1 MPWHPFHNPLT
12 TSMKTTTRLC
22 LSLAF
27 AAVFTGCQKPQ
38 PPAATEPLLKPRVG
52 FLLPDKY
59 NSPDGMTIAK
69 DGCIYLSMNNVVH
82 QEFPGMILKIT
93 PDDKLEEVITLPPH
107 PDTKL
112 ASPLGL
118 AFGADGNLYVAD
130 NQAFCTKDPG
140 KSRLLR
146 VIMKDGKAMGCEV
159 VALGLNMANG
169 LATKGDSVYVCE
181 TTINSESPMPSGVYR
196 FKLSELNPATP
207 ITVTGLDDPHLVVK
221 LMTQNT
227 EHKVGANGLD
237 FDAAGNMYVCNF
249 GDREVIKVA
258 FDADGK
264 IKTQTVHAKDPAM
277 LSCDGLHVDAEGN
290 CWVADF
296 LGNAVVKIN
305 KAGKATVIAK
315 NGESDGADGS
325 LHSPSECILRGNKLY
340 VSNINLTYGPHK
352 SSKVYTI
359 SVIDL
364 K

>member
-1 MPWHPFHNPLT
+1 MKMLT
-12 TSMKTTTRLC
+12 NLC
-22 LSLAF
+22 LTIALALIC
-27 AAVFTGCQKPQ
+27 AAGEDPKSS
-38 PPAATEPLLKPRVG
+38 ATSQLLKPRVG

-59 NSPDGMTIAK
+59 NSPDGMTLGK

-93 PDDKLEEVITLPPH
+93 ADDKLEEVIALPPH

-130 NQAFCTKDPG
+130 NQAFCTKESG

-146 VIMKDGKAMGCEV
+146 VNMKDGKASGCDV
-159 VALGLNMANG
+159 VATGLNMANG
-169 LATKGDSVYVCE
+169 LAARGDSVYLCE

-196 FKLSELNPATP
+196 FKLSELDPASP
-207 ITVTGLDDPHLVVK
+207 IKVTGLNDPHLVVK
-221 LMTQNT
+221 LMTQNS

-249 GDREVIKVA
+249 GDREVIKVTLDEA
-258 FDADGK
+258 GK
-264 IKTQTVHAKDPAM
+264 VTTQTVLAKDQG
-277 LSCDGLHVDAEGN
+277 LESCDGLHVDAEGN

-296 LGNAVVKIN
+296 LGNAVVKIS
-305 KAGKATVIAK
+305 KTGKVTIVAK

-325 LHSPSECILRGNKLY
+325 LHSPSECFRRGDKVY
-340 VSNINLTYGPHK
+340 VSNINLTYGPHQ
-352 SSKVYTI
+352 SSKVFTI

>member
-1 MPWHPFHNPLT
+1 
-12 TSMKTTTRLC
+12 MKTITKLC
-22 LSLAF
+22 LTMTLAASC
-27 AAVFTGCQKPQ
+27 AAAETPQ
-38 PPAATEPLLKPRVG
+38 PSPPSQLLKPRVG

-59 NSPDGMTIAK
+59 NSPDGMTIGK

-93 PDDKLEEVITLPPH
+93 PADKLEEVITLPPH

-130 NQAFCTKDPG
+130 NQAFCTKEPG

-146 VIMKDGKAMGCEV
+146 VNMRDGKATGCDV

-169 LATKGDSVYVCE
+169 LATHGDSVYLCE
-181 TTINSESPMPSGVYR
+181 TTINSDTPMPSGVYR
-196 FKLSELNPATP
+196 FKLSELNPASP
-207 ITVTGLDDPHLVVK
+207 ITVTGLNDPHLVVK
-221 LMTQNT
+221 LMTRNK

-249 GDREVIKVA
+249 GDREVIKVT
-258 FDADGK
+258 FDDARK
-264 IKTQTVHAKDPAM
+264 IKTQTVLAKDQGM
-277 LSCDGLHVDAEGN
+277 ESCDGLHVDAQGN

-296 LGNAVVKIN
+296 LGNAVVRIGPD
-305 KAGKATVIAK
+305 GKVTLIAK

-325 LHSPSECILRGNKLY
+325 LHGPSECLRRGDKLY
-340 VSNINLTYGPHK
+340 VSNINLTYGPHT
-352 SSKVYTI
+352 SSKVFTI
-359 SVIDL
+359 SVINL